1 MRIVFVSYNYS
12 PDIYSPD
19 EWIKRIKFY
28 VGWLES
34 LATEHDIIRVE
45 QINYEGEFLHNGVK
59 YCCVDAGKRKNSFP
73 RKLNIFVKNL
83 DPDLVFVSSFL
94 FPLQLLQ
101 LRQCLGN
108 KIKIIVQHHA
118 EKPFAGIKKW
128 LQYLAS
134 LKTDAGIFASKE
146 IANDWV
152 KKGNLS
158 QHIKLFE
165 IVGGTSV
172 FFPMD
177 RETARLKTGVI
188 GSQVYLWVG
197 RLNENKD
204 PLTAVKAFLKFSSV
218 TSGAK
223 LYMIYQTDDLLQ
235 EIKSLIAQTEHSNS
249 VILVGKIQHADLLY
263 WFNSADFF
271 LSASHYEGSGTAL
284 CEALS
289 CGCIPI
295 VTDIPSFRMI
305 SGNCGFLYT
314 AGNESELLSAL
325 QQSVGLSSDE
335 QRNKIRKYFKNKLSF
350 QAIANQF
357 KQVFA
362 SL

>member
-12 PDIYSPD
+12 PDIHSPD

-28 VGWLES
+28 VGWLEC
-34 LATEHDIIRVE
+34 LAHEHEIIRVE

-59 YCCVDAGKRKNSFP
+59 YYCVDAGKKKNYFP
-73 RKLNIFVKNL
+73 RKLNAFVKSL
-83 DPDLVFVSSFL
+83 DPDIVFVSSFL

-108 KIKIIVQHHA
+108 KVKIIVQHHA
-118 EKPFAGIKKW
+118 EKPFTGVKKW
-128 LQYLAS
+128 LQKLAS
-134 LKTDAGIFASKE
+134 LKTDAGIFASKD
-146 IANDWV
+146 IADDWV

-177 RETARLKTGVI
+177 REAARLKTGVT

-204 PLTAVKAFLKFSSV
+204 PLTAVKAFLKFSSIAAA
-218 TSGAK
+218 AK
-223 LYMIYQTDDLLQ
+223 LYMVYQTDDLLP
-235 EIKSLIAQTEHSNS
+235 EIKLLLSQNEHDNR

-295 VTDIPSFRMI
+295 VTNIPSFRMI
-305 SGNCGFLYT
+305 SGNSGLLYEP
-314 AGNESELLSAL
+314 GNESELLAAL
-325 QQSVGLSSDE
+325 QNSVSLNSTE
-335 QRNKIRKYFKNKLSF
+335 RRNNIREYFKKELSF
-350 QAIANQF
+350 EAIAEKF
-357 KQVFA
+357 KNVFS